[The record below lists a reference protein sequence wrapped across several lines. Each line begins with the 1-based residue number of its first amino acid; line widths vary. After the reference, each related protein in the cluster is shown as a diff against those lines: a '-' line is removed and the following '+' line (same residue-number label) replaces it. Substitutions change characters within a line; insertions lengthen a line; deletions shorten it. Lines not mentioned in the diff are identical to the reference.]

1 MALAALVLSVVAIA
15 VSAVS
20 VWYTRVSADA
30 AMAVRAIEAGRR
42 LGERRPRLSGNV
54 GRIGS
59 TYRLTVTL
67 ESDEPLAAMDVRI
80 PYEAG
85 GSLQGVSFAPNI
97 SGVYP
102 VSSGQRAY
110 RAFACDPLSGEPSG
124 LRPRDTAIWKVEV
137 DDKRAD
143 TLRLEATCR
152 GEAGEMWD
160 AVLIQA
166 PVDPGPPRN
175 RALS

>member
-1 MALAALVLSVVAIA
+1 MAVAALVLSVVAIV
-15 VSAVS
+15 VSAAS
-20 VWYTRVSADA
+20 VWYTRMSADA
-30 AMAVRAIEAGRR
+30 ATGVRAIEAGRR
-42 LGERRPRLSGNV
+42 LAERRPRLSGNV

-85 GSLQGVSFAPNI
+85 GSLQGVSFALNI
-97 SGVYP
+97 HGVYP
-102 VSSGQRAY
+102 VSPGQRAY
-110 RAFACDPLSGEPSG
+110 RGFACDLLSGEPSG
-124 LRPRDTAIWKVEV
+124 LQPRDTAIWKVEV
-137 DDKRAD
+137 ENKRAD

-152 GEAGEMWD
+152 GEAGEVWD
-160 AVLIQA
+160 TVLIQA

-175 RALS
+175 RKLS

>member
-1 MALAALVLSVVAIA
+1 MAVAALVLSVVAIV
-15 VSAVS
+15 VSAAS

-30 AMAVRAIEAGRR
+30 ATGVRAIQAGRR
-42 LGERRPRLSGNV
+42 LAERRPRLSGHV

-85 GSLQGVSFAPNI
+85 GSLQGVSFAVNI
-97 SGVYP
+97 YGVYP
-102 VSSGQRAY
+102 VSPGQRAY
-110 RAFACDPLSGEPSG
+110 RASACDPLTGEPSG
-124 LRPRDTAIWKVEV
+124 LQPRDTAIWKVEV
-137 DDKRAD
+137 DDNRAD

-152 GEAGEMWD
+152 GEAGEVWD

-166 PVDPGPPRN
+166 HVDPGPPRN
-175 RALS
+175 RRLS